1 MAETVVIVGAG
12 PKLGAALGRRF
23 AREGASVALLARNP
37 DTIHAIE
44 GSVRHAAGEGPA
56 PGRIIAL
63 PCDASD
69 AQGVIEAFGRIRDSL
84 GAATVLVYNAGAFQ
98 RGGVLTLAPDRV
110 EQTWRVA
117 CLGALVCAQQV
128 LPDMVKTKRG
138 TILLTG
144 ATASLRGSSGFA
156 SFAMGKFGLRAL
168 GQSMAREFGPLGI
181 HVAHVVIDG
190 QIGAARPES
199 ALKAENPARSSL
211 DPDAL
216 AEVYWQLHRQ
226 DPTTW
231 SFEIDVRPA
240 VEEF

>member
-1 MAETVVIVGAG
+1 VAETIVIVGAG

-44 GSVRHAAGEGPA
+44 GSVRRAAGEA
-56 PGRIIAL
+56 STPGRILAL

-69 AQGVIEAFGRIRDSL
+69 AQGVTEAFRRIREAL

-98 RGGVLTLAPDRV
+98 RGGILALAADRV
-110 EQTWRVA
+110 EQAWRVA
-117 CLGALVCAQQV
+117 CLGGLICAQQV
-128 LPDMVKTKRG
+128 LPDMVKAKRG

-144 ATASLRGSSGFA
+144 ATASLRGSAGFA

-190 QIGAARPES
+190 QIGAAQERSAPRPE
-199 ALKAENPARSSL
+199 PAAPSSL

-216 AEVYWQLHRQ
+216 ADAYWQLHRQ
-226 DPTTW
+226 DPSTW

-240 VEEF
+240 AEKF